1 MKLGGVRKSLVFL
14 LATQAL
20 LAAVFVF
27 YRTAE
32 GDEGFYLAAA
42 QRVADGMTLY
52 ADFFFPQGPMM
63 PLVFAAFSGWGMASL
78 MLLRLL
84 ALVAGLLLTYQ
95 TYRIAWEHTGDD
107 RAAFSAAFLMA
118 FNGMFLA
125 WHSVFKPF
133 VFVDLFLLL
142 SFGYLLR
149 AETTEKGFR
158 WNAFLSMLFLST
170 AVNFRSIFLLL
181 LPVYLYFILKSAKR
195 PASGSAK
202 TLLIM
207 LAGLIVPSIPALVLF
222 LKAPGNF
229 WFDNVIFHLYREPIS
244 PFSALVLHKVTVF
257 GKFLAL
263 PQTILLLGALL
274 GGWYLLKHK
283 VVENSIMYRRG
294 LLMAVLI
301 CVIYLIPTPVHLQY
315 FQEAIPYL
323 IIAALPVFVLIN
335 RTEGLRALGRSVK
348 FLYIIGAIPFMWLF
362 IVSPLPMNARFEL
375 PQLRSVVA
383 EVQARSSAN
392 DTLLSEWAGYAALSQ
407 RPQLPGSEH
416 VGFYF
421 PLAVDSEVYGRNHL
435 LTNDNIV
442 RALQQKRPRLV
453 VVDYK
458 VYPAWQGAL
467 DSNYRLASTIG
478 ETMLYERNHD
488 TL

>member
-1 MKLGGVRKSLVFL
+1 VKPGGLRKALIFL
-14 LATQAL
+14 LAAQAL

-63 PLVFAAFSGWGMASL
+63 PLVFAAFSGWGMTSL
-78 MLLRLL
+78 LLLRLL

-95 TYRIAWEHTGDD
+95 TYRIVAANTGDD
-107 RAAFSAAFLMA
+107 RAALTAAFLMA

-133 VFVDLFLLL
+133 AFVDLFLLL

-149 AETTEKGFR
+149 AETTEKGFHG
-158 WNAFLSMLFLST
+158 NAFLSMLFLST

-195 PASGSAK
+195 PGSAK

-207 LAGLIVPSIPALVLF
+207 LTGLIVPSIPALVLF

-229 WFDNVIFHLYREPIS
+229 WFDNVIFHIYREPIT
-244 PFSALVLHKVTVF
+244 PFSALVLHKITVF

-283 VVENSIMYRRG
+283 VVENSIMYRRA
-294 LLMAVLI
+294 LLLAVLI

-315 FQEAIPYL
+315 FQEAVPYL

-335 RTEGLRALGRSVK
+335 RTEGLKALRRSAAL
-348 FLYIIGAIPFMWLF
+348 LYAVGAIPFVWLF
-362 IVSPLPMNARFEL
+362 IVSPLAKNARFEL

-383 EVQARSSAN
+383 EVQARTSVN

-407 RPQLPGSEH
+407 RPQLSGSEH

-421 PLAVDSEVYGRNHL
+421 PLSIDREAYARNHL
-435 LTNDNIV
+435 LTNDDIA
-442 RALQQKRPRLV
+442 RALQQKRPKLV
-453 VVDYK
+453 VIDYK
-458 VYPAWQGAL
+458 VYSEWQSAL
-467 DSNYRLASTIG
+467 DGNYRLASTIG

>member
-1 MKLGGVRKSLVFL
+1 VKSGGLRKALIILLV
-14 LATQAL
+14 AQAL

-42 QRVADGMTLY
+42 QRVANGMTLY
-52 ADFFFPQGPMM
+52 ADFFFPQGPLM
-63 PLVFAAFSGWGMASL
+63 PLVFAVFSGWGMTSL
-78 MLLRLL
+78 LLLRLL
-84 ALVAGLLLTYQ
+84 ALFAGLLLTYQ
-95 TYRIAWEHTGDD
+95 TYRIVREHTGDD
-107 RAAFSAAFLMA
+107 RTALTAAYLMA
-118 FNGMFLA
+118 FSGMFLA

-149 AETTEKGFR
+149 AETTEKR
-158 WNAFLSMLFLST
+158 LCWNAFLSMLFLST

-181 LPVYLYFILKSAKR
+181 LPLYLYFILKSTKR
-195 PASGSAK
+195 PGEGSGR
-202 TLLIM
+202 TLLMM
-207 LAGLIVPSIPALVLF
+207 LAGVIVPSIPALVLF

-229 WFDNVIFHLYREPIS
+229 WFDNVIFHLYREPIT

-283 VVENSIMYRRG
+283 VVENSIMYRRA
-294 LLMAVLI
+294 LLLAVLI
-301 CVIYLIPTPVHLQY
+301 CAICLIPTPVHLQY
-315 FQEAIPYL
+315 FQEAMPYL

-335 RTEGLRALGRSVK
+335 RTEGLKALRRSATL
-348 FLYIIGAIPFMWLF
+348 LYAVGAIPFVWLF
-362 IVSPLPMNARFEL
+362 IVSPLPRNTRFEL

-407 RPQLPGSEH
+407 RPQLSGSEH

-421 PLAVDSEVYGRNHL
+421 LLAVDSEVYGRNHL
-435 LTNDNIV
+435 LMNDDIV
-442 RALQQKRPRLV
+442 KALQQKRPKLV

-458 VYPAWQGAL
+458 VYPEWQGAL

>member
-1 MKLGGVRKSLVFL
+1 VKQGGVRKSLVLL
-14 LATQAL
+14 LAAQAL

-27 YRTAE
+27 YRTVE

-42 QRVADGMTLY
+42 QRVADGLTLY

-63 PLVFAAFSGWGMASL
+63 PLVFAAFSGWGMTSL
-78 MLLRLL
+78 LILRSLV
-84 ALVAGLLLTYQ
+84 LVAGLLLTYRS
-95 TYRIAWEHTGDD
+95 YCMVREHTGDD
-107 RAAFSAAFLMA
+107 RVALTAAFLMA

-125 WHSVFKPF
+125 WHTVFKPF
-133 VFVDLFLLL
+133 AFVDLFLLL

-158 WNAFLSMLFLST
+158 WNVFLSMLFLST

-181 LPVYLYFILKSAKR
+181 LPVYLYFVLKSAKR
-195 PASGSAK
+195 ANLGLRRSLPV
-202 TLLIM
+202 M
-207 LAGLIVPSIPALVLF
+207 LAGLIIPVIPTLALF
-222 LKAPGNF
+222 LKAPSNF
-229 WFDNVIFHLYREPIS
+229 WFDNVVFHLYREPIT
-244 PFSALVLHKVTVF
+244 PFSALVLHKVAVF

-283 VVENSIMYRRG
+283 VVEGSILYRRA
-294 LLMAVLI
+294 LLLAALI
-301 CVIYLIPTPVHLQY
+301 CLIYLIPTPVHLQY
-315 FQEAIPYL
+315 FQEAMPYL
-323 IIAALPVFVLIN
+323 IIAALPVFVMIN
-335 RTEGLRALGRSVK
+335 RTEGLSSLRRSATL
-348 FLYIIGAIPFMWLF
+348 LYAVGAIPFVWLF
-362 IVSPLPMNARFEL
+362 IVSPLPRNARFEL

-383 EVQARSSAN
+383 EVQARSSSK

-421 PLAVDSEVYGRNHL
+421 PLAVDNDVYGRNHL
-435 LTNDNIV
+435 LTNDDFV
-442 RALQQKRPRLV
+442 KALQQKRPKLV

-458 VYPAWQGAL
+458 VYPEWQGAL

>member
-1 MKLGGVRKSLVFL
+1 VKPARSRKALYIL
-14 LATQAL
+14 LAAQVL

-27 YRTAE
+27 FRTAE

-42 QRVADGMTLY
+42 QRVADGMILY
-52 ADFFFPQGPMM
+52 ADFFFPQGPLM
-63 PLVFAAFSGWGMASL
+63 PLVFAVFSGWGMTSL
-78 MLLRLL
+78 LFLRML
-84 ALVAGLLLTYQ
+84 ALVAGVLLTYQ
-95 TYRIAWEHTGDD
+95 SYRIVQEHTNDD
-107 RAAFSAAFLMA
+107 QTALTAAFLMA

-133 VFVDLFLLL
+133 AFVDLFLLL

-149 AETTEKGFR
+149 AETTEKNFR

-181 LPVYLYFILKSAKR
+181 LPVFLYFVLKSAR
-195 PASGSAK
+195 RLGLGSAK
-202 TLLIM
+202 TLLAM
-207 LAGLIVPSIPALVLF
+207 SVGLAVPAIPALVLF

-229 WFDNVIFHLYREPIS
+229 WFDNVIFHLYREPIT
-244 PFSALVLHKVTVF
+244 PFLALVLHKVTVF

-263 PQTILLLGALL
+263 PQTILMLGALL
-274 GGWYLLKHK
+274 GGWYLFRQR
-283 VVENSIMYRRG
+283 VVENSIMYRRA
-294 LLMAVLI
+294 LLLAALI

-315 FQEAIPYL
+315 FQEAMPYL

-335 RTEGLRALGRSVK
+335 RTEGLKSLRRSATL
-348 FLYIIGAIPFMWLF
+348 LYAFGAIPFVWLF
-362 IVSPLPMNARFEL
+362 IVSPLSRNARFEL
-375 PQLRSVVA
+375 SQLRSVVA
-383 EVQARSSAN
+383 EVQARSSTS

-407 RPQLPGSEH
+407 RPQLSGSEH

-435 LTNDNIV
+435 LTNAAIV
-442 RALQQKRPRLV
+442 RALQLKRPKLV

-458 VYPAWQGAL
+458 IYPEWQGAL
-467 DSNYRLASTIG
+467 DRNYRLASTIG
-478 ETMLYERNHD
+478 ETMVYERNDD

>member
-1 MKLGGVRKSLVFL
+1 VKSRGLRKALIFL
-14 LATQAL
+14 LAAQAL

-63 PLVFAAFSGWGMASL
+63 PLVFAAFSGWGMTSL
-78 MLLRLL
+78 LLLRLL

-95 TYRIAWEHTGDD
+95 TYRIVQEHTGDD
-107 RAAFSAAFLMA
+107 RTAVTAAFLMA
-118 FNGMFLA
+118 FSGMFLA

-133 VFVDLFLLL
+133 AFVDLFLLL

-149 AETTEKGFR
+149 AETTETGFR

-181 LPVYLYFILKSAKR
+181 VPVYLYFILKSAKH
-195 PASGSAK
+195 PEQSSAK
-202 TLLIM
+202 TLLFM

-229 WFDNVIFHLYREPIS
+229 WFDNVIFHIYREPIT
-244 PFSALVLHKVTVF
+244 PFSALVIHKVTVF

-263 PQTILLLGALL
+263 PQTILLLGALF
-274 GGWYLLKHK
+274 GGWYLLKHR
-283 VVENSIMYRRG
+283 VVDNSIMYRRA
-294 LLMAVLI
+294 LLLAVLI

-315 FQEAIPYL
+315 FQEAMPYL

-335 RTEGLRALGRSVK
+335 RTEGLKALRRSATL
-348 FLYIIGAIPFMWLF
+348 LYAVGAIPFVWLF
-362 IVSPLPMNARFEL
+362 IVSPLPRNARFEL

-383 EVQARSSAN
+383 EVKARSLSN

-421 PLAVDSEVYGRNHL
+421 PLAVEREVYGRNHL
-435 LTNDNIV
+435 LTNDDFV
-442 RALQQKRPRLV
+442 KALRQKRPKLV

-458 VYPAWQGAL
+458 VYPEWQGAL

-478 ETMLYERNHD
+478 ETMLYERTHD